1 MTRAFWIVL
10 AVLLSAGNAFAEQPI
25 FDEMPRWSGG
35 YGVQVLYDF
44 RHNVLEDSTRSP
56 SDALVEKRGHRF
68 HLQGVYTWQK
78 WIRLTAK
85 LPYLI
90 NESRNLASGGSNHDH
105 AHRGLGNLTLALP
118 VKRYFNL
125 DGRSGSWT
133 FGPQVQVPTA
143 VGDHHRQTALGL
155 SLGYE
160 TESYRWHY
168 GLGTTV
174 WSPALRQEVDSKDWV
189 EAERPIA
196 RLQMHL
202 GLNLHAWDS
211 SGHFK
216 IHSYLRWGE
225 TDAYRL
231 TVGPV
236 LYWRFSDLLHAQAVW
251 WHDLLDGSNEE
262 LNPLAYGDLLRIGIG
277 FVF

>member
-1 MTRAFWIVL
+1 MTWCL
-10 AVLLSAGNAFAEQPI
+10 ALGTGSALAEQPI

-35 YGVQVLYDF
+35 YGVQLLYDY
-44 RHNVLEDSTRSP
+44 RHNALEDPSGSL
-56 SDALVEKRGHRF
+56 SDAVVEKTGHRF
-68 HLQGVYTWQK
+68 HVQGVYTWQR

-90 NESRNLASGGSNHDH
+90 HEQRKIGSGSNDRSH
-105 AHRGLGNLTLALP
+105 AHQGLGNLTLALP
-118 VKRYFNL
+118 LKRYFNL

-133 FGPQVQVPTA
+133 IGPQLQVPTA
-143 VGDHHRQTALGL
+143 LGAHHRQTALGL

-168 GLGTTV
+168 GMGTTV
-174 WSPALRQEVDSKDWV
+174 WSPALRQEVGSTEWNRM
-189 EAERPIA
+189 ERPIA

-202 GLNLHAWDS
+202 GFNMHAWES

-236 LYWRFSDLLHAQAVW
+236 LYWRFTDLVHGQAVW
-251 WHDLLDGSNEE
+251 WHDVWDGSQQE
-262 LNPLAYGDLLRIGIG
+262 LNPQSYGDLLRLGIG
-277 FVF
+277 FVL